1 MLDTMRKEISED
13 IKKAYVSGKISAEEV
28 NIIVGNA
35 VSKTIKSAKK
45 ETIEIGEIAKEAVA
59 ATVAELQSEGNMT
72 KEYVEAAV
80 HGTVDGIS
88 KNSKDTIDDIDTEL
102 LKIKYRLREQK
113 EKLSA
118 HLKDALNGAKEAASN
133 FPEETKKEIEDA
145 VTDTKLKS
153 IEILGLMK
161 ETIRHSV
168 KAIIDEKEEVEAEVT
183 RITQKVTENALSAGR
198 LSAQKA
204 KEVSEIVILAA
215 VETAQEAGIEVRET
229 TQGAIEGVQE
239 GVVNTIEKAKTKLIE
254 AKDKAKDFAEED
266 MWQTIEDI
274 ETMNDAFR
282 EALSNT
288 AHKVGDVAEDILLE
302 SVDRMQQSASR
313 IKDRADATAEVAFD
327 YLTEKG
333 SQVAYSARDKALDVA
348 EAAYDETAELAEKM
362 LNITKGAISGMI
374 DGAKKDIKNN
384 KEA

>member
-1 MLDTMRKEISED
+1 MLDAMKKEISED
-13 IKKAYVSGKISAEEV
+13 IKKAYASGKISAEEV
-28 NIIVGNA
+28 NNIVGNA
-35 VSKTIKSAKK
+35 VSKAIESEK
-45 ETIEIGEIAKEAVA
+45 EGAEDINDVAKEAVA
-59 ATVAELQSEGNMT
+59 TTVAELKSTGNER
-72 KEYVEAAV
+72 KEYIEAAINGMV
-80 HGTVDGIS
+80 SGIS
-88 KNSKDTIDDIDTEL
+88 KNTEETINNIDMEL
-102 LKIKYRLREQK
+102 LKTKYRLQEQK
-113 EKLSA
+113 ESLA
-118 HLKDALNGAKEAASN
+118 AQLKDALDGAKEAASN
-133 FPEETKKEIEDA
+133 FPEEAKEEIEDA
-145 VTDTKLKS
+145 VTNTKLKS

-161 ETIRHSV
+161 ETIKHSV
-168 KAIIDEKEEVEAEVT
+168 KAIIDEGEEVEAEVAL
-183 RITQKVTENALSAGR
+183 ITQKATENALNAER

-215 VETAQEAGIEVRET
+215 VEAAQEAGTEVRET
-229 TQGAIEGVQE
+229 TQGAIDGVQE
-239 GVVNTIEKAKTKLIE
+239 GVVNTIKKAKTKLAE

-274 ETMNDAFR
+274 ETMHDAFR
-282 EALSNT
+282 EALNNT

-302 SVDRMQQSASR
+302 SVDKMQQSASR

-333 SQVAYSARDKALDVA
+333 SQLAYSVRDKASDVA